1 MASYILS
8 VRLLLPRFR
17 KANWLKLAMFSAVL
31 SLKLCVH
38 IASVIYTAV
47 SMYSCVSI
55 WMNPQTLSQNYK
67 SGVEDEF
74 DLTGTNSKRDRE
86 SRWVQ
91 QLKQIGILPLRPLK
105 VLTLSGLDIW
115 KSYPF
120 KVSGIRQCFWKKKKN
135 PRSEL
140 KLRSCIPRRALSY
153 TNSDGILSLSIFFI
167 RKIQSAQYLE
177 VIKRWESVPSNPIG
191 KRLWQPLIWCVVYTK
206 YHSTDIRSVSS
217 QQ

>member
-67 SGVEDEF
+67 SGVKDEF

-105 VLTLSGLDIW
+105 VWTLSSLDIW

-120 KVSGIRQCFWKKKKN
+120 KVSGIRQCFWKKKTPQRTKIEVMYSQESFKLHKLWWDSFIVN
-135 PRSEL
+135 FFL
-140 KLRSCIPRRALSY
+140 KERFRVHN
-153 TNSDGILSLSIFFI
+153 T
-167 RKIQSAQYLE
+167 
-177 VIKRWESVPSNPIG
+177 
-191 KRLWQPLIWCVVYTK
+191 
-206 YHSTDIRSVSS
+206 
-217 QQ
+217 